1 MMRSAVI
8 TAERANVAAGPAD
21 VFARLVR
28 FFEADIRVL
37 EGLTWRRVGYTFLVA
52 AAFALWTAT
61 GRWLYRR
68 YGINPEPV
76 GIAEFFLMNR
86 WGWLNSFMVHS
97 SVFVPQMLALTVAD
111 NLRVSRIPRAAVLTI
126 ALFVGTAVGAF
137 LVVLGRLGQTGGVLQ
152 TSGARFNFIMTWAVL
167 YGGSMALIYFKRRR
181 DRELAVALH
190 NAQLRQVELQKKTL
204 ESHLQVLQ
212 AQVEP
217 QFLFNT
223 LRRVGELYEND
234 GASAGQML
242 ENLIIYLRTAL
253 PQMRTTSSTLGQE
266 VELAQAYLRIERI
279 RRRGRLDFTFEVAE
293 RVASAMFPPMV
304 LLPLIDALVVHGALN
319 ECNDDEALCAI
330 ARGEAETLEVTLT
343 RRGSARVNTEQLE
356 SIRARLVKLYGGKAT
371 LGIESALHERL
382 VVTLQLPHAGT

>member
-1 MMRSAVI
+1 M
-8 TAERANVAAGPAD
+8 
-21 VFARLVR
+21 
-28 FFEADIRVL
+28 
-37 EGLTWRRVGYTFLVA
+37 
-52 AAFALWTAT
+52 
-61 GRWLYRR
+61 
-68 YGINPEPV
+68 
-76 GIAEFFLMNR
+76 
-86 WGWLNSFMVHS
+86 
-97 SVFVPQMLALTVAD
+97 
-111 NLRVSRIPRAAVLTI
+111 
-126 ALFVGTAVGAF
+126 
-137 LVVLGRLGQTGGVLQ
+137 
-152 TSGARFNFIMTWAVL
+152 
-167 YGGSMALIYFKRRR
+167 
-181 DRELAVALH
+181 
-190 NAQLRQVELQKKTL
+190 ELQKKTL

-266 VELAQAYLRIERI
+266 VQLAQAYLRIERI

-330 ARGEAETLEVTLT
+330 ARGEAGMLEVTLT